1 MLYNIEVSPSVLKF
15 LERLE
20 KGNKN
25 ISQRIVRAI
34 ENLRTDPFIGK
45 KLLGELSDFRTLR
58 VSEYRILYII
68 IEKRILIQV
77 VKIAHRKEIYR

>member
-34 ENLRTDPFIGK
+34 ESLRTDPFIGK

>member
-1 MLYNIEVSPSVLKF
+1 MQYKIEVSPSVLKF

-20 KGNKN
+20 RSNKN
-25 ISQRIVRAI
+25 ISQRIVRVI
-34 ENLRTDPFIGK
+34 DNLRTDPFIGK
-45 KLLGELSDFRTLR
+45 KLLGKLSGFRSLR

-68 IEKRILIQV
+68 IEKRVLIQV